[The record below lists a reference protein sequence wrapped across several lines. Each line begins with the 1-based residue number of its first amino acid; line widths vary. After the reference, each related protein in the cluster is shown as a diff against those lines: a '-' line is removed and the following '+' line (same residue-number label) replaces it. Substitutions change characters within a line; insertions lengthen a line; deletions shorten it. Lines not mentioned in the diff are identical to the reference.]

1 MKKQNKL
8 LVFLI
13 VFALL
18 FSLTGNVAIAAAPVS
33 DNTLVTANY
42 SKNLNIMGEPA
53 AEDCLLI
60 TPSATVDGA
69 SLTMTAAGLGELI
82 TVFDL
87 ASIGYGTGIEYG
99 FWFGA
104 DGMVCFDRDVTL
116 YYQGSKTDNVL
127 KAGVFYSTAGFG
139 ERYVPLDDGS
149 MLLILE
155 TEAPGN
161 FASLL
166 GDQPLSAFPGTVSKA
181 PANEPE
187 AASEAETVKQPEAAS
202 EPSAVEQTDIACT
215 VSNQPLTV
223 NGDTKEIDH
232 YNISGYNYFK
242 LRDLACLLNGTSN
255 TFNVDY
261 DNVTR
266 SISLITG
273 AAYTPIE
280 GDLQV
285 GKDLSATVTLSNQS
299 VTVNGEAA
307 NITAYNIGGN
317 NFFKL
322 ADLAPFIGFELSYN
336 EAERTVQIATK

>member
-8 LVFLI
+8 LVFLL

-42 SKNLNIMGEPA
+42 SKILNIMGEPA
-53 AEDCLLI
+53 AEDCLII

-69 SLTMTAAGLGELI
+69 TLSMTAAGLGELI

-104 DGMVCFDRDVTL
+104 DGMICFDRDVTL

-166 GDQPLSAFPGTVSKA
+166 GDQPLSAFPGTVIKA
-181 PANEPE
+181 
-187 AASEAETVKQPEAAS
+187 AASEGETA
-202 EPSAVEQTDIACT
+202 EQTDIACT

-223 NGDTKEIDH
+223 HGETKEIDH

-242 LRDLACLLNGTSN
+242 LRDLACLLNGTGN
-255 TFNVDY
+255 AFNVDY
-261 DNVTR
+261 DSATR

-322 ADLAPFIGFELSYN
+322 AALAPFIGFELSYN
-336 EAERTVQIATK
+336 EAERTVQIVTK